1 MTHDYVGNN
10 NFWVAETHKALSPI
24 LGKGNFQNYEN
35 LTSTNIQSC
44 ACWVAGIAP
53 MVDFNARSLEK
64 VYDIY
69 IYYYP
74 LFLSDKSW
82 HIRYKVMVMLNY
94 GCFCFF
100 NQMQKG

>member
-35 LTSTNIQSC
+35 ITSTNIQSC
-44 ACWVAGIAP
+44 ACWVARVAP

-69 IYYYP
+69 IS
-74 LFLSDKSW
+74 LSIIS
-82 HIRYKVMVMLNY
+82 
-94 GCFCFF
+94 F
-100 NQMQKG
+100 